1 MSDKEP
7 KLTEEK
13 IKAQVEARVGASEGD
28 TAEDVKDATLPE
40 RFIDECFRNN
50 VMGDAT
56 LFASV
61 CTGSFLFNSNS
72 GNWYGWEEHYW
83 KEDTSTKILAAI
95 GIDVADLYNG
105 RADKLADDIE
115 RLKGEDK
122 KDEIITAIKQTREN
136 INKRAFALRGDRARK
151 VLGWVPAIAPKM
163 VVEADEFDRQHHLLA
178 CENGVINLETG
189 ECHDGDP
196 ADKVTLSTPH
206 KWPGLDA
213 KPKHFIKSLRCSLEA
228 PYDFT
233 GDKKKFLDDRYNYLH
248 RFIGAAIHGSHR
260 ERAFMVL
267 FGRKGWNGKG
277 TLMETLIDVL
287 GDYAVV
293 TEPEVLLDSKGMKD
307 AGRPSPHVLA
317 MKGRRLIVASETD
330 DGNRFSASAVKRFS
344 GGDTLVGRNPHDV
357 RNTYFKPT
365 HTLFLMTNNLP
376 YTDAN
381 DRAFWNR
388 LHLLNFHW
396 SYVAKPTEPYDKQG
410 NPDLEKELKKE
421 ASEILAWTVQGYLK
435 YLAEG
440 GLNPPEEMLKE
451 RESYR
456 FRDDTIGQFIEAC
469 SVENPDSTVATPFRY
484 IKEEFDK
491 WYLENIS
498 KKPLSA
504 KMLGTLLGKQ
514 YNKVYTKDKLP
525 AYEGIELKHYMDD

>member
-1 MSDKEP
+1 MSDKKP
-7 KLTEEK
+7 KSSEEK
-13 IKAQVEARVGASEGD
+13 IKAQIKERVGDSKMPESE
-28 TAEDVKDATLPE
+28 AKDDSLPE

-56 LFASV
+56 LFAFV
-61 CTGSFLFNSNS
+61 CQGRFLFNSNS
-72 GNWYGWEEHYW
+72 GNWYRWEEHYW
-83 KEDTSTKILAAI
+83 EEDTSTKILAAI

-122 KDEIITAIKQTREN
+122 KEEILAAIKDN
-136 INKRAFALRGDRARK
+136 LKAINKRAFALRGDRARK
-151 VLGWVPAIAPKM
+151 VLGWVPSIASKM

-178 CENGVINLETG
+178 CQNGVINLETG
-189 ECHDGDP
+189 ECHDGAP
-196 ADKVTLSTPH
+196 ADKLTLSIPH
-206 KWPGLDA
+206 EWPGLDA
-213 KPKHFIKSLRCSLEA
+213 EPVAFIKNFRCSLEA
-228 PYDFT
+228 PYDYA
-233 GDKKKFLDDRYNYLH
+233 GNKEQFLKDRYEYMH
-248 RFIGAAIHGSHR
+248 RFIGMAVHGAQN

-267 FGRKGWNGKG
+267 FGKHGWNGKG
-277 TLMETLIDVL
+277 TLMETLLYVL
-287 GDYAVV
+287 GDYASP
-293 TEPEVLLDSKGMKD
+293 TEPEVLLDSRGIKE
-307 AGRPSPHVLA
+307 AGKPSPHILA
-317 MKGRRLIVASETD
+317 MKARRIIVASETD
-330 DGNRFSASAVKRFS
+330 DGNRFSASAVKRYS
-344 GGDTLVGRNPHDV
+344 GGDTLSGRNPHDI
-357 RNTYFKPT
+357 RPTEFKPT

-388 LHLLNFHW
+388 LNLMNFHW
-396 SYVAKPTEPYDKQG
+396 SYVDEPVHPFEKPRNPRLETE
-410 NPDLEKELKKE
+410 LRKE
-421 ASEILAWTVQGYLK
+421 APQILAWIAQGYHK

-440 GLNPPEEMLKE
+440 GLHPPEDMIKE
-451 RESYR
+451 RETYR
-456 FRDDTIGQFIEAC
+456 FRDDTIGQFVAAC
-469 SVENPDSTVATPFRY
+469 CNDKPDLIVATPFRE

-514 YNKVYTKDKLP
+514 YKKVYTKAKLP